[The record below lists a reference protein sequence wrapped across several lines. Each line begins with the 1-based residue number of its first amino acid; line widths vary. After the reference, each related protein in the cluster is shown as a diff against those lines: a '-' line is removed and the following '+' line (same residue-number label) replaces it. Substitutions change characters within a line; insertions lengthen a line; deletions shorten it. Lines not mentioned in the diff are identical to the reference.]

1 MGGKLFLWAVHC
13 SYRWNPTGLGEPK
26 TALPRHH
33 TGICRGQEPWLR
45 LSLACVSPGTG
56 SPLRSSSALGHI
68 QDGVADS
75 GSQLDQTCQTKYSA
89 LLWGISLVPP
99 FFSSCLHSL
108 QGLPTNKF
116 IPAALLQSYVP
127 FHGGVCVENE
137 TLNAVSLLPPGVHD
151 SSHDW

>member
-1 MGGKLFLWAVHC
+1 MEHRRSWPWAGSDTWEGSCFCELSTAAIGETRQGWGNLRQRFHGITQVFAEA
-13 SYRWNPTGLGEPK
+13 RNP
-26 TALPRHH
+26 LP
-33 TGICRGQEPWLR
+33 R

-108 QGLPTNKF
+108 QGLPTNSF
-116 IPAALLQSYVP
+116 QPLLSRAMSP
-127 FHGGVCVENE
+127 FMGVCV
-137 TLNAVSLLPPGVHD
+137 
-151 SSHDW
+151 WRMRR